1 MGHRH
6 TKQEILES
14 ALSTALEVG
23 LSQLTFGRVAKA
35 AGTSDRVVVYY
46 FPTKDDL
53 VGEVLFSMGTQ
64 LQATLASASSV
75 PVADHLG
82 LMRVFWPAVTTIEAD
97 RVFALFFEANGL
109 ATVGREPYA
118 TLVPQLVTFWV
129 NWAER
134 FIDDTP
140 EVAKV
145 EAETAV
151 AIIDGLLLMRL
162 LSGED
167 AANRVA
173 VRLGIVD

>member
-6 TKQEILES
+6 TKEEILD
-14 ALSTALEVG
+14 AAMTTALDTG
-23 LSQLTFGRVAKA
+23 LSQLTFGRVAKTA
-35 AGTSDRVVVYY
+35 ATSDRVVVYY

-53 VGEVLFSMGTQ
+53 IGEVLFALGAQ
-64 LQATLASASSV
+64 LQETLVAAPQLPAT
-75 PVADHLG
+75 DHVT
-82 LMRVFWPAVTTIEAD
+82 LMRMFWPAVTTPKAD

-118 TLVPQLVTFWV
+118 SLVPQFVTFWV
-129 NWAER
+129 SWAER

-151 AIIDGLLLMRL
+151 AIVDGLLLLRL
-162 LSGED
+162 ISGED